1 VAQGLSLE
9 FKSHSTKKKKEINK
23 ERKEERKKNQAKGKG
38 KIQVACWLDET
49 SNKT

>member
-23 ERKEERKKNQAKGKG
+23 ERKKERKKEKSGKG
-38 KIQVACWLDET
+38 KRKNSSGMLAR
-49 SNKT
+49 